1 MKSGVTTILD
11 SGKLKFFLGEVSR
24 NFTRNAAMQMT
35 AVGTVAITI
44 VLLGLF
50 LFARAALAAVGA
62 QLLDQIEVS
71 AYLRPD
77 ATPAQVTAIAH
88 YLALDSRIASVQY
101 VPKKQG
107 LAELRTRTEG
117 TIDTALLT
125 ENPLPDK
132 FRIKTRQ
139 PDEVPAVAASVRRLS
154 GVDNVVYG
162 QKTVQRLLQLGAVL
176 RRIGIG
182 VIAIFFAVA
191 GIIIS
196 NTIRLTVYARRR
208 EISIMQLVGATN
220 TYIRLPFICEG
231 LLDGVIGAL
240 IAVALLAVARSTL
253 WPRLLEALPWAQLAA
268 SPVDSRILGAE
279 LLLVGAAIGVVAS
292 WISVGRHLRT

>member
-1 MKSGVTTILD
+1 MD
-11 SGKLKFFLGEVSR
+11 SGKVKFFLGEVSR
-24 NFTRNAAMQMT
+24 NFTRNTGMQAT
-35 AVGTVAITI
+35 AIGTVAITI

-50 LFARAALAAVGA
+50 LFVRGALADVGA
-62 QLLDQIEVS
+62 KLLDQIEVS
-71 AYLRPD
+71 AYLKPD
-77 ATPAQVTAIAH
+77 VTPGQTTAIAH
-88 YLALDSRIASVQY
+88 FLAQDPLIASVQF

-107 LAELRTRTEG
+107 LAELRARTTG

-132 FRIKTRQ
+132 FRIKARV
-139 PDEVPAVAASVRRLS
+139 PDDVEAVAASVRRLS
-154 GVDNVVYG
+154 GVQNVVYG

-176 RRIGIG
+176 RRVGIA
-182 VIAIFFAVA
+182 VIVVFLAVA

-208 EISIMQLVGATN
+208 EIAIMQLVGATG

-240 IAVALLAVARSTL
+240 IAVALLAIARAAL
-253 WPRLLEALPWAQLAA
+253 WPRLLEALPWAQLTAA
-268 SPVDSRILGAE
+268 PLDVRILA
-279 LLLVGAAIGVVAS
+279 LQLVIVGAAIGVAGS

>member
-1 MKSGVTTILD
+1 LD
-11 SGKLKFFLGEVSR
+11 SGKVKFFLGEVLR
-24 NFTRNAAMQMT
+24 NFTRNTGMQAT

-50 LFARAALAAVGA
+50 LFVRGALTDLGGK
-62 QLLDQIEVS
+62 LLDQIEVS
-71 AYLRPD
+71 AYLRND
-77 ATPAQVTAIAH
+77 VTPLQTAAIAKF
-88 YLALDSRIASVQY
+88 LAQDPRVASAKF

-107 LAELRTRTEG
+107 LAELRARTEG
-117 TIDTALLT
+117 AIDTALLT

-132 FRIKTRQ
+132 FRIKARN
-139 PDEVPAVAASVRRLS
+139 PDDVSAVAASVARLS
-154 GVDNVVYG
+154 GVNNVVYG
-162 QKTVQRLLQLGAVL
+162 QKIVQRLLQLGAVL

-182 VIAIFFAVA
+182 VIVVFVAVA

-208 EISIMQLVGATN
+208 EIAIMQLVGATS

-240 IAVALLAVARSTL
+240 LAVALLAIARAEL
-253 WPRLLEALPWAQLAA
+253 WPRLLEALPWAQLTIA
-268 SPVDSRILGAE
+268 PVDVRVLAAQLVI
-279 LLLVGAAIGVVAS
+279 VGAAIGVVGS
-292 WISVGRHLRT
+292 WFSVGRHLRT